1 MKRRQKAD
9 FLGPISCKRTL
20 KKEKERKKKE
30 REGRKEEKIKKAI
43 VALLVF
49 VMAPLKIVFA
59 REKTV

>member
-20 KKEKERKKKE
+20 KKGKGKEKNRD
-30 REGRKEEKIKKAI
+30 GRKEEKRKKAM
-43 VALLVF
+43 VELLVF

-59 REKTV
+59 RKKTV